1 MIGRGWFVLF
11 TAFSYSLISD
21 LPPIP
26 VFSQVRGGGANFYH
40 STTYTVAFPVFW
52 AASFL
57 IWFIS
62 LWFYL
67 LSIRNLSKSHFFWCL
82 FLTLLALSW
91 IYPLSFW
98 KANVVICQIQ
108 KLTAFTRRSRPRE
121 GCMLLPVLLN
131 IVLEVLAA
139 AIRQGKNN
147 RHPNCKGRQFADD
160 IISYIAN
167 PKDVT
172 KNY

>member
-108 KLTAFTRRSRPRE
+108 KLTAFTLSSKYSSE
-121 GCMLLPVLLN
+121 IELGSWLLGVGLYPKGLQ
-131 IVLEVLAA
+131 ILELPWLATEE
-139 AIRQGKNN
+139 R
-147 RHPNCKGRQFADD
+147 
-160 IISYIAN
+160 
-167 PKDVT
+167 T
-172 KNY
+172 

>member
-1 MIGRGWFVLF
+1 MLLNAKCLFSIHLSSQALSHKLFDRILPRFKGETTHQSRIGRGWFVLF
-11 TAFSYSLISD
+11 TAFSYSLISWIY
-21 LPPIP
+21 LPFP

-67 LSIRNLSKSHFFWCL
+67 LSIRNLSKSHIFWCL
-82 FLTLLALSW
+82 FLSLLALSW

-108 KLTAFTRRSRPRE
+108 KLTAFTLSSKY
-121 GCMLLPVLLN
+121 PVKLN
-131 IVLEVLAA
+131 
-139 AIRQGKNN
+139 
-147 RHPNCKGRQFADD
+147 
-160 IISYIAN
+160 
-167 PKDVT
+167 
-172 KNY
+172 